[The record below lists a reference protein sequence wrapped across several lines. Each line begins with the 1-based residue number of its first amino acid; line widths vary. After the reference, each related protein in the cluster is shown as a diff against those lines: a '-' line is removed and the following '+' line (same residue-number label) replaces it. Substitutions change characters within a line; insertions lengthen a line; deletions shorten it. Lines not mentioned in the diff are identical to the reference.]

1 MVNWFSDDNMRLV
14 YRIDLKFCTLI
25 HNDIRKKPIAWGGP
39 PMTGSGGRWGGQS
52 VSG

>member
-1 MVNWFSDDNMRLV
+1 MINRFPDDNSGLV

-25 HNDIRKKPIAWGGP
+25 HNDTRKELIVWGGP
-39 PMTGSGGRWGGQS
+39 PMTGSGGPRGDQL